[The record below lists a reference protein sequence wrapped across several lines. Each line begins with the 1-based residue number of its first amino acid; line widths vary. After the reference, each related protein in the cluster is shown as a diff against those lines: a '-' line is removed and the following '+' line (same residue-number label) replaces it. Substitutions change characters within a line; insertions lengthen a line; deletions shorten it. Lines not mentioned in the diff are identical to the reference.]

1 MQIKPK
7 KRLGQS
13 FLIDPNI
20 KRKII
25 ASCGLSQKD
34 TVLEIGSGRGE
45 LTKLIAENAGSV
57 LAVEIDTSL
66 TEILKNNLIAY
77 PNAKIINRDIL
88 KLDLSKVPVKFGKK
102 LKVIGNIPY
111 YISTPIIEY
120 LLKYRK
126 RIGSIHLTVQKEYAR
141 RLMALPGGADY
152 GSLSCF
158 VQYHAVPE
166 ILFYIKK
173 NCFFP
178 APRVDSAFVRI
189 LLKANQRMGS
199 GKERW
204 LFKIIRL
211 AFNQRRK
218 TLRNSLKG
226 IIPKFKLERYLND
239 RSLDVD
245 IRPQMLALDDFIG
258 LANI

>member
-34 TVLEIGSGRGE
+34 TVLEIGAGRGE

-57 LAVEIDTSL
+57 FTVEIDSSL
-66 TEILKNNLIAY
+66 IETLKNNLIAY
-77 PNAKIINRDIL
+77 PNVTIINCDIL
-88 KLDLSKVPVKFGKK
+88 KLDLSGLGIKCGKK

-111 YISTPIIEY
+111 YISTPIIEH
-120 LLKYRK
+120 LLRYRH
-126 RIGSIHLTVQKEYAR
+126 RVDAIFLTVQKEYAR
-141 RLMALPGGADY
+141 RLTALPGGADY

-189 LLKANQRMGS
+189 LLKANKRMGP
-199 GKERW
+199 GKERR
-204 LFKIIRL
+204 LFKIIRT

-226 IIPKFKLERYLND
+226 IIPKSKLEHYLEN
-239 RSLDVD
+239 RSLDNN
-245 IRPQMLALDDFIG
+245 IRPQMLSLDDFIG
-258 LANI
+258 LSNS

>member
-25 ASCGLSQKD
+25 SACGLSQKD

-45 LTKLIAENAGSV
+45 LTKLIAESAGSV

-77 PNAKIINRDIL
+77 PNVKIINRDIL
-88 KLDLSKVPVKFGKK
+88 KLDLSKLPVKFGKK

-126 RIGSIHLTVQKEYAR
+126 RVDSIHLTVQKEYAR
-141 RLMALPGGADY
+141 RLVALPGGADY

-158 VQYHAVPE
+158 LQYHSSPE
-166 ILFYIKK
+166 ILFYIKRS
-173 NCFFP
+173 CFFP
-178 APRVDSAFVRI
+178 APRVDSAFVR
-189 LLKANQRMGS
+189 LTLKPNWQANPE
-199 GKERW
+199 KEKL
-204 LFKIIRL
+204 LFKVIRA

-218 TLRNSLKG
+218 TLRNSLKDT
-226 IIPKFKLERYLND
+226 IPAQKLEQFFKKY
-239 RSLDVD
+239 SLDRN
-245 IRPQMLALDDFIG
+245 IRPEKLSLTDFSR
-258 LANI
+258 LTNN

>member
-20 KRKII
+20 KRKIV
-25 ASCGLSQKD
+25 ASCALSRKD
-34 TVLEIGSGRGE
+34 TVLEIGAGRGE
-45 LTKLIAENAGSV
+45 LTKLIAENAGRV
-57 LAVEIDTSL
+57 LAVEIDSGL
-66 TEILKNNLIAY
+66 AEILKNNLIAY
-77 PNAKIINRDIL
+77 PNVKIINCDIL
-88 KLDLSKVPVKFGKK
+88 KLDLSKLGVTSKEK
-102 LKVIGNIPY
+102 LKVVGNIPY

-120 LLKYRK
+120 LLKQSK
-126 RIGSIHLTVQKEYAR
+126 RIGVMHLTVQKEYAK
-141 RLMALPGGADY
+141 RLAAAAGGADY

-158 VQYHAVPE
+158 VQYQAIPE
-166 ILFYIKK
+166 ILFNIKRS
-173 NCFFP
+173 CFFP
-178 APRVDSAFVRI
+178 APKVDSAFVRI
-189 LLKANQRMGS
+189 LLKTDKRMNPINE
-199 GKERW
+199 KQ